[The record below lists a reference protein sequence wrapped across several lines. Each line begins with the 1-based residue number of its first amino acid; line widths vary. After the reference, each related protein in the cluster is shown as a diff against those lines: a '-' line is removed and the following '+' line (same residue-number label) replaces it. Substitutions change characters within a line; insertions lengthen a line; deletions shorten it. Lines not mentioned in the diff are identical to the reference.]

1 MSQVEWRTT
10 ARTILPL
17 LALVLAACGEKIV
30 YRDGPTFETPP
41 TGAAGFLGL
50 SDVAATRTVCGN
62 CHSGKQA
69 QWLGTRH
76 SKAWATLKNSGQQK
90 AECEACHSVS
100 SLGNVQSDANVGWV
114 ATKAERYQNV
124 QCESCHGPGQTH
136 VLNPDVNA
144 NKPLPSIRVGATLT
158 NGCGE
163 CHSGSHRPFAE
174 EWGASRHANPP
185 GTRGTNAGC
194 VACHEAKGV
203 LAAWGITTNYLE
215 QPSTVGD
222 IAITC
227 VVCHDPHNNKNPRQL
242 RFPVDA
248 PDLLTNLC
256 MKCHYRR
263 AQPEVGS
270 SQGPHSPQGP
280 MLLGEAGWT
289 PPNFQYP
296 PKSLVG
302 SHGSDRNP
310 KLCATCH
317 VNNYQVSDKVT
328 GAFTFR
334 ATGHSFQ
341 AIPCADAQGIPT
353 GKSSKESCVAGVPIG
368 QDLAQRTFKA
378 CVSCH
383 LSETA
388 ARSALAVTRQ
398 RLERLA
404 AQIDTMLTKTPASE
418 ISTTD
423 NRISTAEGAKF
434 NAALARERGSAAH
447 NPFLAEALLLASIQQ
462 ITTDYGVRATSRVSL
477 SPELAPPPR

>member
-1 MSQVEWRTT
+1 VTG
-10 ARTILPL
+10 TISLTLL
-17 LALVLAACGEKIV
+17 LALSGCGDEIV
-30 YRDGPTFETPP
+30 YRDRATFETPP
-41 TGAAGFLGL
+41 TGAGGFLGL

-69 QWLGTRH
+69 QWMTTRH

-90 AECEACHSVS
+90 PECESCHSVS
-100 SLGNVQSDANVGWV
+100 SLGNVQTDANVGWV

-136 VLNPDVNA
+136 VLNPDINA
-144 NKPLPSIRVGATLT
+144 NKPLPSIQVGATLT

-174 EWGASRHANPP
+174 EWAKSRHGKKDPDHNRTDAN
-185 GTRGTNAGC
+185 C
-194 VACHEAKGV
+194 VSCHEAKGI
-203 LAAWGITTNYLE
+203 LAAWGVTTNYVE
-215 QPSTVGD
+215 QSKTEIIPV
-222 IAITC
+222 TC
-227 VVCHDPHNNKNPRQL
+227 VVCHDPHNLKNPGQL
-242 RFPVDA
+242 RFSVDT
-248 PDLLTNLC
+248 PDLATNLC
-256 MKCHYRR
+256 MKCHYKR
-263 AQPEVGS
+263 AAPEVKS

-280 MLLGEAGWT
+280 MLLGDAGWV

-296 PKSLVG
+296 AKSLVG

-317 VNNYQVSDKVT
+317 VNNYQVSDKLT

-341 AIPCADAQGIPT
+341 ALPCVDAQGVPT
-353 GKSSKESCVAGVPIG
+353 GQASTDVCGSGTRPNDV
-368 QDLAQRTFKA
+368 AQRSFKA

-388 ARSALAVTRQ
+388 ARSALLVTRQ

-404 AQIDTMLTKTPASE
+404 VQVDSMLLQVPVSE
-418 ISTTD
+418 ISTAD

-434 NAALARERGSAAH
+434 NAALARQWGSAAH

-462 ITTDYGVRATSRVSL
+462 ITTDYGIRVSSRISL